1 MIEFIIG
8 LAIGMMI
15 SGSDLGEPIPYQTIT
30 YSDSGK
36 VVNIY
41 NTSAFKHRYMPNA
54 YAIGWNT
61 NDYRYW
67 DTKDFIKPVY
77 TKSIVINKK
86 PKPRP
91 KPRTED
97 DK

>member
-15 SGSDLGEPIPYQTIT
+15 SGSDLGEPVPYQTIT

-41 NTSAFKHRYMPNA
+41 NTSAFKHRYIPNA

-86 PKPRP
+86 PKPKP

-97 DK
+97 EE

>member
-8 LAIGMMI
+8 LAVGMMI
-15 SGSDLGEPIPYQTIT
+15 SGSDLGEAVPYQTIT

>member
-15 SGSDLGEPIPYQTIT
+15 SGSDLGEPVPYQTIT

-61 NDYRYW
+61 NEYRYW
-67 DTKDFIKPVY
+67 ETKDFIRPVY

-97 DK
+97 EE

>member
-15 SGSDLGEPIPYQTIT
+15 SGSDLGEPVPYQTIT

-61 NDYRYW
+61 NEYRYW
-67 DTKDFIKPVY
+67 ETKDFIKPVY

>member
-15 SGSDLGEPIPYQTIT
+15 SNADLGEPVPYKTIT

-61 NDYRYW
+61 NEYRYW
-67 DTKDFIKPVY
+67 DTRHMHTPVY

-91 KPRTED
+91 RTED
-97 DK
+97 EE

>member
-15 SGSDLGEPIPYQTIT
+15 SGSDLGEPVPYQTIT

-67 DTKDFIKPVY
+67 ETKDFIKPVY

-86 PKPRP
+86 RKPRP

-97 DK
+97 EE

>member
-8 LAIGMMI
+8 LAVGMMI
-15 SGSDLGEPIPYQTIT
+15 SGSDLGEPVPYQTIT

-61 NDYRYW
+61 NEYRYW
-67 DTKDFIKPVY
+67 ETKDFIKPVY

-97 DK
+97 EE